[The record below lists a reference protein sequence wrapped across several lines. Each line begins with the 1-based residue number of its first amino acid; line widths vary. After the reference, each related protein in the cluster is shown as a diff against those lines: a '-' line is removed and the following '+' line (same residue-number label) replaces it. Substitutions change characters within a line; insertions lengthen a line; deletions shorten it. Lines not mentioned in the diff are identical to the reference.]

1 MSALQTVEHICLGEI
16 LLFVLEDVG
25 AVASASSSLLRAVE
39 NEHGWLLEKWRRR
52 RGWSAPAAAVAS
64 PGERSRAFRAFA
76 AATRSATLARAFRDA
91 VAVRDLAAMRRLS
104 EAGASQRH
112 VDPSTGW
119 TALHEAVTRGDRETV
134 ELEAAAQVR
143 RRRRAVVQVGRER
156 VADAHDV
163 ARPRRVLLE
172 LAALEELAAEAHH
185 ERLEAVEVM

>member
-52 RGWSAPAAAVAS
+52 RGWPAPAAAVAS

-76 AATRSATLARAFRDA
+76 AAARSATLARAFRDA

-134 ELEAAAQVR
+134 EFLLAHRDDGPRDAKLLLAADAKGRTALHQSAAAGVP
-143 RRRRAVVQVGRER
+143 
-156 VADAHDV
+156 
-163 ARPRRVLLE
+163 RPRRFFRE
-172 LAALEELAAEAHH
+172 MSTGNTTSHRHRRAS
-185 ERLEAVEVM
+185 